1 MVLNGFME
9 QSNFSV
15 STRHSYFNL
24 AYSHL
29 LSFLVIFSAI
39 PPTQNLPYLSSKLS
53 NLICYV
59 LVKQK
64 IRKIFFIKA
73 LFALRA
79 FGFLITK
86 IKITI
91 PKINIFPIP
100 LRSFSILSLL
110 FRISSVF
117 MHYFSPFLSLT
128 LSPFATS
135 ILHRLN
141 SLSVLIASSAPS
153 FLSFH
158 PIPVFSL
165 LVPTSKSCHHFS
177 FSCTLSP
184 QVLRNF
190 LCHTPFIIPVGS
202 GFFNSF
208 PSFLLGC
215 VLSLSLSSIFINL
228 PFALNLSTGIPVSLK
243 GFLSLLLLR
252 DFFLFSPAF
261 R

>member
-110 FRISSVF
+110 FHISYLF
-117 MHYFSPFLSLT
+117 RLHALFLPFPFSHSLSFRYIHSTSTQFSLCPHSIFCTFFPLLPSNTCFLS
-128 LSPFATS
+128 SRS
-135 ILHRLN
+135 HI
-141 SLSVLIASSAPS
+141 
-153 FLSFH
+153 
-158 PIPVFSL
+158 
-165 LVPTSKSCHHFS
+165 
-177 FSCTLSP
+177 
-184 QVLRNF
+184 
-190 LCHTPFIIPVGS
+190 
-202 GFFNSF
+202 
-208 PSFLLGC
+208 
-215 VLSLSLSSIFINL
+215 
-228 PFALNLSTGIPVSLK
+228 
-243 GFLSLLLLR
+243 
-252 DFFLFSPAF
+252 
-261 R
+261 

>member
-29 LSFLVIFSAI
+29 FSFLVIFSAI

-79 FGFLITK
+79 YGFLITK

-110 FRISSVF
+110 FHISYHSSVF

-141 SLSVLIASSAPS
+141 SLCVLIASSAPS
-153 FLSFH
+153 FLYLS
-158 PIPVFSL
+158 IQYLFSL
-165 LVPTSKSCHHFS
+165 FS
-177 FSCTLSP
+177 FP
-184 QVLRNF
+184 
-190 LCHTPFIIPVGS
+190 H
-202 GFFNSF
+202 
-208 PSFLLGC
+208 
-215 VLSLSLSSIFINL
+215 
-228 PFALNLSTGIPVSLK
+228 LNLTII
-243 GFLSLLLLR
+243 FLSLALSLPR
-252 DFFLFSPAF
+252 YSGIFSVIHLS
-261 R
+261 

>member
-29 LSFLVIFSAI
+29 FSFLVIFSAI

-91 PKINIFPIP
+91 PKINIFAIPPPLFFYSFPPIP
-100 LRSFSILSLL
+100 YLLSLFRLHALFLPFPFSHSLSFRYIHSTSYSILSL
-110 FRISSVF
+110 SS
-117 MHYFSPFLSLT
+117 
-128 LSPFATS
+128 
-135 ILHRLN
+135 
-141 SLSVLIASSAPS
+141 
-153 FLSFH
+153 
-158 PIPVFSL
+158 
-165 LVPTSKSCHHFS
+165 
-177 FSCTLSP
+177 
-184 QVLRNF
+184 
-190 LCHTPFIIPVGS
+190 
-202 GFFNSF
+202 
-208 PSFLLGC
+208 
-215 VLSLSLSSIFINL
+215 
-228 PFALNLSTGIPVSLK
+228 
-243 GFLSLLLLR
+243 
-252 DFFLFSPAF
+252 
-261 R
+261 